1 MLLNSF
7 IISSIEYPPRIFFE
21 FFLIYISAS
30 FLSFWSIFI
39 CFPVKNSNKFPL
51 FWENKKEHFCP
62 NSHMFSSYRDNCTK
76 KAPSDYLSHPLVLS
90 IIPYFLINIF
100 SSLTGNNKTI
110 PIDRILSYF
119 LLRIIQ
125 QSNYDFL
132 LYNMDCL
139 YSTQPTKSA
148 ILSFKPPH
156 LYVCLYRLGMA

>member
-1 MLLNSF
+1 
-7 IISSIEYPPRIFFE
+7 
-21 FFLIYISAS
+21 
-30 FLSFWSIFI
+30 
-39 CFPVKNSNKFPL
+39 
-51 FWENKKEHFCP
+51 
-62 NSHMFSSYRDNCTK
+62 MFSSYRDNCTK

-156 LYVCLYRLGMA
+156 LYVCLYRLGMAQIKYYASKLAIVVSLCRTGGFRQPGYAVSPHKNIH